1 MRNAAGAFSAGTWK
15 VRPQLG
21 DWRCYVFFAIGLVVV
36 WTVSL
41 LAALIFLIR
50 KFLGANPEMK
60 DAAKKAATD
69 RATQLINRVLK

>member
-1 MRNAAGAFSAGTWK
+1 
-15 VRPQLG
+15 
-21 DWRCYVFFAIGLVVV
+21 V

-50 KFLGANPEMK
+50 KFLSANPEMK